1 VPVGDQKSI
10 RGGTGTTG
18 KVLKAMF
25 WLDESFPEDVMKPA
39 ELDASYNHANN
50 TAAQPIHDLSPAG

>member
-1 VPVGDQKSI
+1 MPVVDQKSI

-18 KVLKAMF
+18 KVLKAM
-25 WLDESFPEDVMKPA
+25 LDESFPEDVMKPA

-50 TAAQPIHDLSPAG
+50 TAAQPMHDLSPTG